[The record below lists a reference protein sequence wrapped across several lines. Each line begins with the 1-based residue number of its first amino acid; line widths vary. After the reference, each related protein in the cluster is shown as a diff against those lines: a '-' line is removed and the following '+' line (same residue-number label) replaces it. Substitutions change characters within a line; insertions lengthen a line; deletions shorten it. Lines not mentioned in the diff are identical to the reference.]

1 MSFTKQDLLNV
12 EARRSKIE
20 SERSKLV
27 FQKKE
32 LENEMQVLKNK
43 VRTKQILPQKVY
55 QEICD
60 QQEETKRKIL
70 KIERVIFDKN
80 DELRKMQITLDNVK
94 LYVVPD
100 FDFSELK
107 NNIQH
112 LKNKYELFSSDKTR
126 IPAMRKITEE
136 FTVELQQVINYIDQ
150 VKANLK

>member
-20 SERSKLV
+20 SERSELV

>member
-55 QEICD
+55 KEICD